1 MVKMDIDL
9 IYFTVVHLAAEK
21 RKTNRL
27 RMREWFAYRLQSRSN
42 EAQTLLHSRKLF
54 QQFIV
59 EAYTMVESERLSY
72 IRNNKKNLELTSI
85 VVYKHHWMLEALKAL
100 LKEKD

>member
-1 MVKMDIDL
+1 M
-9 IYFTVVHLAAEK
+9 
-21 RKTNRL
+21 
-27 RMREWFAYRLQSRSN
+27 MREWFAYRLQN

-54 QQFIV
+54 EQFIV

-85 VVYKHHWMLEALKAL
+85 AVYKHHWMLEAVKTL
-100 LKEKD
+100 LKEKE